1 MQQVISGA
9 MLLLKLASLYFL
21 VVALFAL
28 KKPKP
33 IPRTNPNM
41 RFACVIAARN
51 EERVI
56 GGLIESLQRQN
67 YPSPLFDIYVMPN
80 NCTDHTALA
89 AIRAG
94 AQVLRPEGEIR
105 CKGDALH
112 EVFETLLKK
121 DYDAFC
127 VFDADNFVDPAFLS
141 RMNDAFC
148 AGAKAAKGAMRVKN
162 PEDSPLCACY
172 GLYFTCFDFFFS
184 RARMN
189 CGLSSKLVGT
199 GFAVHRSVLEKSH
212 GWNSV
217 TIAEDAEFAAYLAET
232 GTRVWF
238 VPEAVTYD
246 EAPTSVLVSL
256 RQRRRWSSGVMD
268 VAQAQLGS
276 LACGVFDEGGLRAL
290 DMLAMLTQPFCQ
302 AASFFLGCALV
313 LVQPNAAQTIALLP
327 LGLAGGF
334 LAMTM
339 FACLLSKIQGGRYNW
354 RAILLFPLFMA
365 SWLPLN
371 LVSLLFRTRVWREI
385 EHGKPAIPAVK
396 RQLFQKAEF

>member
-1 MQQVISGA
+1 MQQVLSGA
-9 MLLLKLASLYFL
+9 LLVLKLASLYFL

-33 IPRTNPNM
+33 IARANPKTK
-41 RFACVIAARN
+41 FACVIAARN
-51 EERVI
+51 EERVV
-56 GGLIESLQRQN
+56 GQLVESLLRQD
-67 YPSPLFDIYVMPN
+67 YPRALFDVYVMPN

-94 AQVLRPEGEIR
+94 AAVLRPRGDIH

-112 EVFETLLKK
+112 EAFETLLQK

-127 VFDADNFVDPAFLS
+127 VFDADNFVEEHFLS

-148 AGAKAAKGAMRVKN
+148 AGARAAKGAMRVKN
-162 PEDSPLCACY
+162 PEDGALCGCY

-199 GFAVHRSVLEKSH
+199 GFAVHRSVLERSG

-232 GTRVWF
+232 GERVWF

-246 EAPTSVLVSL
+246 EAPTEIKVSL

-268 VAQAQLGS
+268 VAQARGGQLVSGIFK
-276 LACGVFDEGGLRAL
+276 AGGARAL
-290 DMLAMLTQPFCQ
+290 DMLLMLLQPYFQ
-302 AASFFLGCALV
+302 AGGFLLTSV
-313 LVQPNAAQTIALLP
+313 LLLSQPRLSQVLALLP
-327 LGLAGGF
+327 LSLLAGF
-334 LAMTM
+334 LAMATL
-339 FACLLSKIQGGRYNW
+339 ARILTAIQGGKADYRV
-354 RAILLFPLFMA
+354 IFLFPLFMA

-371 LVSLLFRTRVWREI
+371 LVSLVCRTRSWQEI
-385 EHGKPAIPAVK
+385 EHGKKANLPAIRVRDFA
-396 RQLFQKAEF
+396 R

>member
-1 MQQVISGA
+1 MQQVLSGA
-9 MLLLKLASLYFL
+9 LLVLKLASLYFL

-33 IPRTNPNM
+33 IARANPKTK
-41 RFACVIAARN
+41 FACVIAARN
-51 EERVI
+51 EERVV
-56 GGLIESLQRQN
+56 GQLVESLLRQD
-67 YPSPLFDIYVMPN
+67 YPRALFDVYVMPN

-94 AQVLRPEGEIR
+94 AAVLRPRGDIH

-112 EVFETLLKK
+112 EAFETLLQK

-127 VFDADNFVDPAFLS
+127 VFDADNFVEEHFLS

-148 AGAKAAKGAMRVKN
+148 AGARAAKGAMRVKN
-162 PEDSPLCACY
+162 PEDGALCGCY

-199 GFAVHRSVLEKSH
+199 GFAVHRSVLERSG

-232 GTRVWF
+232 GERVWF

-246 EAPTSVLVSL
+246 EAPTEIKVSL

-268 VAQAQLGS
+268 VAQARGGQLVSGIFK
-276 LACGVFDEGGLRAL
+276 AGGARAL
-290 DMLAMLTQPFCQ
+290 DMLLMLLQPYFQ
-302 AASFFLGCALV
+302 AGGFLLTSVLLLSQPRLSQAL
-313 LVQPNAAQTIALLP
+313 ALLP
-327 LGLAGGF
+327 LGLLAGF
-334 LAMTM
+334 LAMAV
-339 FACLLSKIQGGRYNW
+339 FARILTAIQGGKADYRV
-354 RAILLFPLFMA
+354 IFLFPLFMA

-371 LVSLLFRTRVWREI
+371 LVSLVSRTRSWQEI
-385 EHGKPAIPAVK
+385 EHGKRANLPAIRVRDFA
-396 RQLFQKAEF
+396 R

>member
-1 MQQVISGA
+1 MQQVLSGA
-9 MLLLKLASLYFL
+9 LLVLKLASLYFL

-33 IPRTNPNM
+33 IARANPKTK
-41 RFACVIAARN
+41 FACVIAARN
-51 EERVI
+51 EERVV
-56 GGLIESLQRQN
+56 GQLVESLLRQD
-67 YPSPLFDIYVMPN
+67 YPRALFDVYVMPN

-94 AQVLRPEGEIR
+94 AAVLRPRGDIH

-112 EVFETLLKK
+112 EAFETLLQK

-127 VFDADNFVDPAFLS
+127 VFDADNFVEEHFLS

-148 AGAKAAKGAMRVKN
+148 AGARAAKGAMRVKN
-162 PEDSPLCACY
+162 PEDGALCGCY

-199 GFAVHRSVLEKSH
+199 GFAVHRSVLERSG

-232 GTRVWF
+232 GERVWF

-246 EAPTSVLVSL
+246 EAPTEIKVSL

-268 VAQAQLGS
+268 VAQARGGQLVSGIFK
-276 LACGVFDEGGLRAL
+276 AGGARAL
-290 DMLAMLTQPFCQ
+290 DMLLMLLQPYFQ
-302 AASFFLGCALV
+302 AGGFLLTSVLLLSQPKLSQAL
-313 LVQPNAAQTIALLP
+313 ALLP
-327 LGLAGGF
+327 LSLLAGF
-334 LAMTM
+334 LAMAA
-339 FACLLSKIQGGRYNW
+339 FARILTAIQGGKADYRV
-354 RAILLFPLFMA
+354 IFLFPLFMA

-371 LVSLLFRTRVWREI
+371 LVSLVCRTRSWQEI
-385 EHGKPAIPAVK
+385 EHGKKANLPAIRVRDFA
-396 RQLFQKAEF
+396 R